1 MKRRNIGIIESMMKH
16 YDIVWLLVAILVAG
30 GIFGLINMNKQEFPE
45 FTIRQG
51 VIAAVM
57 PGATP
62 EEMEQQVTGPLEDYL
77 FTFQE
82 VDKKNTYSYS
92 RNGIAYVFVELS
104 KNVHNKNE
112 AWSKIRHGLKDFKM
126 MLPTGV
132 LAVVVNDDFG
142 NTSSLLI
149 TMQSKDKNYR
159 ELKGFMDKLCDKL
172 RTVNAVGNIRVFG
185 EQKEQIGVYIEQEKL
200 ATYGISSKTLMLNLY
215 SQGFLSMGGTIENN
229 ALSVPVHINTPFT
242 SEKEVAEMI
251 VYSDPDG
258 NVIRLKDISH
268 IKREYAEPSSFI
280 NRNGE
285 DALVLSVEMQAGN
298 NIVKFGQDVEM
309 ILKDFQNTL
318 PESVSMYR
326 ITDLPKVVDDSV
338 SSFLIDLVFSILVV
352 IAVMLML
359 FPVRSA
365 LVAASGIPIAIA
377 VTWAFMFALGMEI
390 NTVTLAALIV
400 VLGMIVDNS
409 IVVIDGYIDDIE
421 HGYSR
426 WHAAIRSAKDF
437 FKPLLIATLAMSA
450 AFFPFMFTLTGLM
463 QDFVKHFPWT
473 FGFALIVS
481 LVIAM
486 LMTPYLEYR
495 FVKRQKPEK
504 KLSFITRAQNKFFS
518 ILQGSYEWLL
528 ERCFRKPWLTIGVG
542 VLVLILSVLLFTVT
556 PVQMMPVAERN
567 VFAVEVH
574 LQPGSSLDQTALVS
588 DSMQHIL
595 MRDPR
600 VQSVTSFVGT
610 SSPRFMATYAPSLP
624 SEDYAQ
630 FIVNTES
637 NSATEELLEE
647 YSEKYA
653 DYFPQAYLSFK
664 QMNYQIAKNPIE
676 VRFSGDD
683 PQQLRNEADKLVAYM
698 HTLGNEL
705 RWIHTDWD
713 GYAPMINIDL
723 DQAEAARLGITKS
736 MLALD
741 LASGFN
747 GTPLTT
753 LWEGDYAVPVVLRRE
768 RKSSDMD
775 FTTLENEIVPTL
787 IPGVWVPLR
796 QVAKISPEWQPSQI
810 VKRNG
815 VYCLTVACDLKF
827 GGSEPKSMNKIKRYI
842 NNELKPGLPDG
853 ISVSYGGLE
862 GTNKELIPEI
872 IAGLALAFIIIFLF
886 LLYAFK
892 KISISVL
899 ALSAAAFSLPG
910 AVVGINLFGIDF
922 GITSVLGV
930 VSLIGIIV
938 RNAIIMFEY
947 AEKLRAEQGFSAHDA
962 GYEAGKRRMRPI
974 FLTSA
979 AAAVGVIPMI
989 LGKSNLWM
997 PMGIVI
1003 CFGMIF
1009 SLLLVV
1015 TILPVVYWQ
1024 VYEKK
1029 KTAKS

>member
-1 MKRRNIGIIESMMKH
+1 MKH

-62 EEMEQQVTGPLEDYL
+62 GEIEKQVTGPLEDYL

-82 VDKKNTYSYS
+82 VDKINTYSYS
-92 RNGIAYVFVELS
+92 RNGIAYIFVELS

-132 LAVVVNDDFG
+132 LAVIVNDDFG

-159 ELKGFMDKLCDKL
+159 ELKGYMDKLCDKL
-172 RTVNAVGNIRVFG
+172 RTVKAVGNIRVFG

-215 SQGFLSMGGTIENN
+215 SQGFLSMGGTIDNN
-229 ALSVPVHINTPFT
+229 SLSVPVHINTPFT

-251 VYSDPDG
+251 IYSDPDG

-285 DALVLSVEMQAGN
+285 DALVLSVEMKAGN
-298 NIVKFGQDVEM
+298 NIVKFGQDVETV
-309 ILKDFQNTL
+309 LENFQNTI

-338 SSFLIDLVFSILVV
+338 SSFLKDLVFSILVV

-377 VTWAFMFALGMEI
+377 VTWAFMIALGMEI

-450 AFFPFMFTLTGLM
+450 AFFPFMFTLTGPM

-504 KLSFITRAQNKFFS
+504 KLSPVTRAQNKFFS

-528 ERCFRKPWLTIGVG
+528 ERCFRKPWLTIGIG
-542 VLVLILSVLLFTVT
+542 VIILILSVLLFTVT

-574 LQPGSSLDQTALVS
+574 LQPGSSLDQTTIVS

-653 DYFPQAYLSFK
+653 DYFPQAYLRFK

-698 HTLGNEL
+698 HTLDNEL

-768 RKSSDMD
+768 RKSNDLD

-815 VYCLTVACDLKF
+815 VYCITVACDLKF
-827 GGSEPKSMNKIKRYI
+827 GGSEPKSMSKIKRYI
-842 NNELKPGLPDG
+842 NDELKPGLPDG
-853 ISVSYGGLE
+853 ISVSFGGLE

-892 KISISVL
+892 KISISLL

-947 AEKLRAEQGFSAHDA
+947 AEKLRTEQGFSAHDA

-1024 VYEKK
+1024 VYKKK

>member
-1 MKRRNIGIIESMMKH
+1 
-16 YDIVWLLVAILVAG
+16 
-30 GIFGLINMNKQEFPE
+30 
-45 FTIRQG
+45 
-51 VIAAVM
+51 
-57 PGATP
+57 
-62 EEMEQQVTGPLEDYL
+62 
-77 FTFQE
+77 
-82 VDKKNTYSYS
+82 
-92 RNGIAYVFVELS
+92 
-104 KNVHNKNE
+104 
-112 AWSKIRHGLKDFKM
+112 
-126 MLPTGV
+126 
-132 LAVVVNDDFG
+132 
-142 NTSSLLI
+142 
-149 TMQSKDKNYR
+149 
-159 ELKGFMDKLCDKL
+159 
-172 RTVNAVGNIRVFG
+172 
-185 EQKEQIGVYIEQEKL
+185 
-200 ATYGISSKTLMLNLY
+200 
-215 SQGFLSMGGTIENN
+215 
-229 ALSVPVHINTPFT
+229 
-242 SEKEVAEMI
+242 
-251 VYSDPDG
+251 
-258 NVIRLKDISH
+258 
-268 IKREYAEPSSFI
+268 
-280 NRNGE
+280 
-285 DALVLSVEMQAGN
+285 
-298 NIVKFGQDVEM
+298 
-309 ILKDFQNTL
+309 
-318 PESVSMYR
+318 
-326 ITDLPKVVDDSV
+326 
-338 SSFLIDLVFSILVV
+338 
-352 IAVMLML
+352 
-359 FPVRSA
+359 
-365 LVAASGIPIAIA
+365 
-377 VTWAFMFALGMEI
+377 
-390 NTVTLAALIV
+390 
-400 VLGMIVDNS
+400 
-409 IVVIDGYIDDIE
+409 
-421 HGYSR
+421 
-426 WHAAIRSAKDF
+426 
-437 FKPLLIATLAMSA
+437 
-450 AFFPFMFTLTGLM
+450 
-463 QDFVKHFPWT
+463 
-473 FGFALIVS
+473 
-481 LVIAM
+481 
-486 LMTPYLEYR
+486 
-495 FVKRQKPEK
+495 
-504 KLSFITRAQNKFFS
+504 
-518 ILQGSYEWLL
+518 
-528 ERCFRKPWLTIGVG
+528 
-542 VLVLILSVLLFTVT
+542 
-556 PVQMMPVAERN
+556 MMPVAERN

-653 DYFPQAYLSFK
+653 DYFPQAYLRFK

-698 HTLGNEL
+698 HTLDNEL

-768 RKSSDMD
+768 RKSNDLD

-815 VYCLTVACDLKF
+815 VYCITVACDLKF
-827 GGSEPKSMNKIKRYI
+827 GGSEPKSMSKIKRYI
-842 NNELKPGLPDG
+842 NDELKPGLPDG
-853 ISVSYGGLE
+853 ISVSFGGLE

-892 KISISVL
+892 KISISLL

-947 AEKLRAEQGFSAHDA
+947 AEKLRTEQGFSAHDA

-1024 VYEKK
+1024 VYKKK